1 MYLHVK
7 SQQCYFQEYCRNILC
22 PFRHDNTG
30 SKCSQCGN
38 SYTTERDLIDHKQRI
53 HNNINDNMCEN
64 TEDDDKGDS
73 DDEPNYGLDTPCGVC
88 GETFE
93 EVEDLII
100 HYADTAHNLD

>member
-1 MYLHVK
+1 
-7 SQQCYFQEYCRNILC
+7 
-22 PFRHDNTG
+22 
-30 SKCSQCGN
+30 
-38 SYTTERDLIDHKQRI
+38 
-53 HNNINDNMCEN
+53 MCEN

-93 EVEDLII
+93 EVEDLKI